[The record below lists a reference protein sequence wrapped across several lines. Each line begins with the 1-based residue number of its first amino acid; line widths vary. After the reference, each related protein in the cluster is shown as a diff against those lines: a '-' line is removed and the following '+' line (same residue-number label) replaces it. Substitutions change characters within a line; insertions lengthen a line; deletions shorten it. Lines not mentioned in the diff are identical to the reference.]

1 MLKTM
6 IIEPVRPFNGLD
18 VFVARDEGLFEAE
31 GLDLQIASR
40 GPGNIHSTADG
51 TLENPV
57 SGQGH
62 LQARGA
68 AQMYQA

>member
-1 MLKTM
+1 MLKPM
-6 IIEPVRPFNGLD
+6 SIEEVRPFNGLD
-18 VFVARDEGLFEAE
+18 VFVARDAGLFEAE

-40 GPGNIHSTADG
+40 GPGDMYSTANG

-57 SGQGH
+57 SVQGH
-62 LQARGA
+62 VQARGA